1 MPNRPGNI
9 LFLCVNNSA
18 RSQMAEGIARSLL
31 PDTVK
36 VSSAGSQPTR
46 VRPLAVEALKE
57 IGIDISRQRSKGL
70 DTIDK
75 DSVDLVIT
83 LCHYQVCPYFPG
95 RVEQLHWPLDDPA
108 AEDNLDAYR
117 RTRDE
122 LTVRLKRLFQEPEEK

>member
-1 MPNRPGNI
+1 MPERYGHV

-36 VSSAGSQPTR
+36 ISSAGSRPTR
-46 VRPLAVEALKE
+46 VQPLAVEALKE
-57 IGIDISRQRSKGL
+57 IGIDISDQRAKGL
-70 DTIDK
+70 DGIDK
-75 DSVDLVIT
+75 SSVDLVVT
-83 LCHYQVCPYFPG
+83 LCTDQVCPYFPG

-108 AEDNLDAYR
+108 AEDSLDAYR

-122 LTVRLKRLFQEPEEK
+122 LISRLKRLFQEPAEE